1 MIQQA
6 HPHTVCLQETKL
18 SQIDDRLSLEILG
31 QSCWRLEYLPADE
44 TRGGIAIAWNRDF
57 ITCHSLKPGRKDY
70 SLSTQITLNLTNSSF
85 LLTAVY
91 RPTEHSEKMNFL
103 AELISC
109 QPTQPTPWICL
120 GDFKLI
126 YEARD
131 KNNGNI
137 NRALMSRFR

>member
-70 SLSTQITLNLTNSSF
+70 SLSMQITLNLTNSS

-91 RPTEHSEKMNFL
+91 
-103 AELISC
+103 I
-109 QPTQPTPWICL
+109 
-120 GDFKLI
+120 
-126 YEARD
+126 
-131 KNNGNI
+131 
-137 NRALMSRFR
+137 

>member
-18 SQIDDRLSLEILG
+18 SQIDDSLSLEILG
-31 QSCWRLEYLPADE
+31 QSCWRLSMQITLPADE

-70 SLSTQITLNLTNSSF
+70 SLSMQITLNLTNSS

-91 RPTEHSEKMNFL
+91 
-103 AELISC
+103 I
-109 QPTQPTPWICL
+109 
-120 GDFKLI
+120 
-126 YEARD
+126 
-131 KNNGNI
+131 
-137 NRALMSRFR
+137 